1 MTFDLKI
8 ITIETKPRAG
18 YYLTHNNDFVTVKK
32 IVPQRNEVHLSNGDV
47 ITIEDASK
55 KVAKLIGEIT
65 VEKDDKVIVKT
76 YSIVHGDFDRIMQ
89 GLNSPIPYSDDVTE
103 EERKFKT
110 LKEALLAGVKVRYEG
125 VFENILT
132 RTVVDEVVEIVSLD
146 VVDRYQLYSRD
157 DRVGVVTKFDK
168 NSHCFEIK
176 LNTTGTIV
184 KCKREDFKKLH
195 NDNVIQMLRTVC
207 PNCGR

>member
-18 YYLTHNNDFVTVKK
+18 YYLNHNNDFVVVKK

-47 ITIEDASK
+47 ISIEDASK

-65 VEKDDKVIVKT
+65 VEKEDKVITKT

-89 GLNSPIPYSDDVTE
+89 GLNNPIPYKDDVPE
-103 EERKFKT
+103 EERQFKT

-168 NSHCFEIK
+168 NSHWFEIK
-176 LNTTGTIV
+176 LNTTGAIV